1 VAKYRLSRRAES
13 DLLSIGS
20 YTLESWGEAQFSR
33 YLEKLESCCQ
43 AVAENPNLGRPCTD
57 IRPGLRRINEG
68 KHVIFIVKNRAEFSF
83 PAFSTSA
90 CCQKDIPLMR
100 KGIEQITVRQRVLL
114 RIGILI

>member
-43 AVAENPNLGRPCTD
+43 AVAENPNLGRPCTH

-68 KHVIFIVKNRAEFSF
+68 KHVIFY
-83 PAFSTSA
+83 
-90 CCQKDIPLMR
+90 
-100 KGIEQITVRQRVLL
+100 RQEPG
-114 RIGILI
+114 GILICRILHERILPERHPFDEEGD